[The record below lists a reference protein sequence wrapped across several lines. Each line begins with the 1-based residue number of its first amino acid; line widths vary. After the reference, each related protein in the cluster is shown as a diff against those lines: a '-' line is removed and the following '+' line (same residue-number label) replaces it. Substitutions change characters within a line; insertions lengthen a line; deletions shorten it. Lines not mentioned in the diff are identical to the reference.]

1 MTDDSLLSKH
11 HHVLMPWSVQANQGE
26 PLIVAGD
33 GPYFIKADGSRILD
47 FSSGWAATQLG
58 HGHPVVLE
66 AIREQLDKICWAPPN
81 FAVDVRAEY
90 AAALSDLSPWE
101 EGCRVHFTTGGGEA
115 NDDAVRIARQLT
127 GRNKVLAAYRSYHGN
142 TQGAAALTGSL
153 RRWASEPNLPGGVAR
168 FWAPHP
174 YRSPF
179 YTQDPAEEARRA
191 LDHVDRVLMQE
202 GPENVAA
209 LIIEPVLGSEGVVIY
224 PHGYLAGLR
233 DRTSRHGI
241 LLIFDEVVTG
251 FGRVGEPFAA
261 ARFGVHPDLLTFAKG
276 SSTSYVPLGGVMV
289 REGIACE
296 FDSRLF
302 DAGHTHSG
310 HPLAMAAGLGTLKA
324 LKSENLFKKAYV
336 IEGWMKTEL
345 QGLALKHEIIGDVR
359 GLGAYFAIELVKDRA
374 TMEPLVAW
382 QAKDSQLT
390 KAFYRDLLDDGLW
403 LHGKYSISVLAPALI
418 IDQAQI
424 AEGMEKL
431 DKALVKLTE
440 RLDV

>member
-1 MTDDSLLSKH
+1 MTDSPLLGKH
-11 HHVLMPWSVQANQGE
+11 RHVLMPWSVQVNQGE
-26 PLIVAGD
+26 TLIVGGD
-33 GPYFIKADGSRILD
+33 GPYFIKAGGGRILD

-58 HGHPVVLE
+58 HGHPIVLE

-81 FAVDVRAEY
+81 FVVDVRAQY

-127 GRNKVLAAYRSYHGN
+127 GRSKILAAYRSYHGN

-153 RRWASEPNLPGGVAR
+153 RRWASEPNLPGGVVR

-179 YTQDPAEEARRA
+179 YTDDPTEETRRA
-191 LDHVDRVLMQE
+191 LDHVDRVLTQE

-209 LIIEPVLGSEGVVIY
+209 LIIEPVLGSEGVVVY
-224 PHGYLAGLR
+224 PEGYLAGLR
-233 DRTSRHGI
+233 ALTSRHGI

-251 FGRVGEPFAA
+251 FGRVGELFAA
-261 ARFGVHPDLLTFAKG
+261 SRFGVNPDLLTFAKG
-276 SSTSYVPLGGVMV
+276 SSSGYVPLGGVLV
-289 REGIACE
+289 REGLACE
-296 FDSRLF
+296 FDGRLF

-324 LKSENLFKKAYV
+324 LQSENLFKKAYE
-336 IEGWMKTEL
+336 IESWMKVAL
-345 QGLALKHEIIGDVR
+345 GKLAVKHEIIGDFR
-359 GLGAYFAIELVKDRA
+359 GLGAYFAIELVKDR
-374 TMEPLVAW
+374 TTREPVVAW
-382 QAKDSQLT
+382 QAKDSRIT
-390 KAFYRDLLDDGLW
+390 KDFYRDLLNDGLW

-418 IDQAQI
+418 ISEGQF

-431 DKALVKLTE
+431 DRALAKLSD
-440 RLDV
+440 RIQA